1 MTSLAGMRIS
11 VIGMGIAWMLLVA
24 QALWAPTTDAARLGP
39 FPATMLPATLGV
51 VLLPAA
57 TVLGLLCGTG
67 RYRRAMLEAALGTL
81 FILFEIVLITTARP
95 GIVRSGPSMN
105 EIAVWLGVGL
115 WLLASIEAIL
125 AIRQAPS

>member
-1 MTSLAGMRIS
+1 MRNRSLSSGD
-11 VIGMGIAWMLLVA
+11 A
-24 QALWAPTTDAARLGP
+24 Q
-39 FPATMLPATLGV
+39 
-51 VLLPAA
+51 
-57 TVLGLLCGTG
+57 
-67 RYRRAMLEAALGTL
+67 AALGTL
-81 FILFEIVLITTARP
+81 FILFGIVVVTTARP